1 MLKNKTMTYVSLFSS
16 AGVGCY
22 GFHMEGFECVA
33 TNELL
38 PRRMEVQR
46 ANKKCQLDSGY
57 ISGDITQPAIKQK
70 IYDEI
75 GKWETRGNDGIDVV
89 IATPPCQGI
98 SVINHKKNDREI
110 NRNSLV
116 VESVEI
122 IDRIKPRF
130 FIFENV
136 MAFQKTL
143 CITPDEQVMPIGEYI
158 RSALGA
164 EYTISGRILN
174 FMNYGSNSSRTRTLM
189 IGVSKKYRN
198 NITPFDLYPSFRP
211 EKTLREVIFDYPRLT
226 WGEISQSDFY
236 HAFRTYDPAMRPWIH
251 DLKESESAFDN
262 ADPAKR
268 PHRIVDGKRIENA
281 RKNRDKY
288 TRQPWDRFV
297 QCVHTRNDQLAAQ
310 NTIHPEQDRVFSI
323 RELMDMMT
331 IPHSFRWVD
340 YSIDELNGMSD
351 VEKRKVYKEHE
362 VNIRQCLGEAV
373 PTEIMRQIAA
383 RIKAAMQT
391 KRSDA
396 AEINRIIA
404 DNNLAERD
412 NLIVFLRE
420 NPLNLDIASLM
431 RITELCNA
439 HREKNAAFY
448 TNKFIVNEIMGRLP
462 VFNKEEIRILEP
474 SVGAGSFI
482 PFLFK
487 QYENVPHVILDV
499 VDIDPASLEAF
510 SLLLNRIGV
519 PSNFTINQI
528 CHDFITWKPEYRYD
542 LAVGN
547 PPFSKLKKKTQA
559 IAEALKAN
567 VNQKTN
573 NLAAIFLEKC
583 IRCSDCVSLVLN
595 KNILASEEYT
605 QTRNYLRTVK
615 IDSIIDFGRCGFTGV
630 SIETMCMIIY
640 SRQKPKDTTVYS
652 MKYNMQHTRSQEYL
666 TDPAYPSF
674 VIYRDEQFDEVA
686 KKLQFDVFT
695 VFRDRQITKA
705 NTVAKSNGNCLWV
718 IKARNIDDDG
728 LGITHIPDYDVYLPI
743 QIAETVS
750 ASQFVNNERVYLTP
764 NMTYNPRVIDNL
776 PNTIPDG
783 SVAVLIPKEELRLT
797 AKQKAFF
804 SSEEYRRFYGIARNL
819 STQSIN
825 VDNNSVYYYGVLR
838 DE

>member
-1 MLKNKTMTYVSLFSS
+1 MTYISLFSS

-38 PRRMEVQR
+38 PRRMDVQR
-46 ANKKCQLDSGY
+46 VNKKCKLDSGY
-57 ISGDITQPAIKQK
+57 IPGDITQPTIKQK

-75 GKWETRGNDGIDVV
+75 SKWEKLGNDGIDVI

-158 RSALGA
+158 RNALGA
-164 EYTISGRILN
+164 EYIISGRILN

-198 NITPFDLYPSFRP
+198 NITPFDLYPIYRP
-211 EKTLREVIFDYPRLT
+211 EKTLREVIYNYPRLE

-236 HAFRTYDPAMRPWIH
+236 HAFRTYDPAMCPWIH
-251 DLKESESAFDN
+251 DLKENESAFDN
-262 ADPAKR
+262 VDPAKR
-268 PHRIVDGKRIENA
+268 PHRIIDGKRIENT

-331 IPHSFRWVD
+331 IPRSFRWVD
-340 YSIDELNGMSD
+340 YSLAELNAMSD
-351 VEKRKVYKEHE
+351 TEKRNIYKTHE

-383 RIKAAMQT
+383 SIKISMQS

-396 AEINRIIA
+396 AEINHIIA
-404 DNNLAERD
+404 ERGLAERN
-412 NLIVFLRE
+412 NLIVFLRD

-431 RITELCNA
+431 RITELCNT

-474 SVGAGSFI
+474 SVGAGGFI

-519 PSNFTINQI
+519 PLNFTINQI
-528 CHDFITWKPEYRYD
+528 CHDFVTWQPEYRYD

-547 PPFSKLKKKTQA
+547 PPFSKLKEKTSV

-567 VNQKTN
+567 ANQKTN

-583 IRCSDCVSLVLN
+583 IRCSDCVALVLN
-595 KNILASEEYT
+595 KNILASEEYS
-605 QTRNYLRTVK
+605 QTRDYLRTIK
-615 IDSIIDFGRCGFTGV
+615 IDSIIDFGRYGFTGV

-640 SRQKPKDTTVYS
+640 PRQKPKDTTVYS

-666 TDPAYPSF
+666 TDPAFPSF

-686 KKLQFDVFT
+686 KKLRFDVFT

-728 LGITHIPDYDVYLPI
+728 LGITHIPDYDVYLPM

-776 PNTIPDG
+776 PNAIPDG
-783 SVAVLIPKEELRLT
+783 SVAVLIPKEDLRLT

-825 VDNNSVYYYGVLR
+825 VDKNSVFYYGVLR

>member
-1 MLKNKTMTYVSLFSS
+1 M
-16 AGVGCY
+16 
-22 GFHMEGFECVA
+22 
-33 TNELL
+33 
-38 PRRMEVQR
+38 
-46 ANKKCQLDSGY
+46 
-57 ISGDITQPAIKQK
+57 
-70 IYDEI
+70 
-75 GKWETRGNDGIDVV
+75 KWELIGNDGIDVV

-122 IDRIKPRF
+122 INRIKPRF
-130 FIFENV
+130 FVFENV

-164 EYTISGRILN
+164 EYIISGRILN

-211 EKTLREVIFDYPRLT
+211 EKTLREVIFDYPRLE

-268 PHRIVDGKRIENA
+268 PHRIVDGKRVENA

-310 NTIHPEQDRVFSI
+310 NTVHPEQDRVFSI

-340 YSIDELNGMSD
+340 YSIDELNAMSD

-373 PTEIMRQIAA
+373 PTEIMRQIAG

-412 NLIVFLRE
+412 NLIVFLRD

-474 SVGAGSFI
+474 SVG
-482 PFLFK
+482 
-487 QYENVPHVILDV
+487 
-499 VDIDPASLEAF
+499 
-510 SLLLNRIGV
+510 
-519 PSNFTINQI
+519 
-528 CHDFITWKPEYRYD
+528 YD

-547 PPFSKLKKKTQA
+547 PPFSKLKKKTPA

-573 NLAAIFLEKC
+573 NLAAMFLEKC

-605 QTRNYLRTVK
+605 QTRDYLRTVK
-615 IDSIIDFGRCGFTGV
+615 IDSIIDFGRYGFTGV

-640 SRQKPKDTTVYS
+640 PRQKPKDTTVYS

-686 KKLQFDVFT
+686 KKLRFDVFT

-728 LGITHIPDYDVYLPI
+728 LGITHIPDYDVYLPM

-783 SVAVLIPKEELRLT
+783 SVAVLIPKEDLRLT